1 MCVTLT
7 TCDEQRAA
15 VGAPEL
21 ANAMERTAETTDG
34 FKNSR
39 AGFHAFVVVNLRL
52 VTFREFFSEGILH
65 AWHIKRSL
73 FAKLFHR

>member
-21 ANAMERTAETTDG
+21 ANAMERTAETTDDG
-34 FKNSR
+34 LRNS
-39 AGFHAFVVVNLRL
+39 
-52 VTFREFFSEGILH
+52 
-65 AWHIKRSL
+65 WMRSCTAML
-73 FAKLFHR
+73 SFGTLTNC